1 MHVGPAMPYPAMS
14 NNITLNSPACPIA
27 ADASFG
33 PVVKGCRDGFD
44 FTFAF
49 EQYFFAIVPS
59 VVGLLLAAARV
70 RVLIRRKT
78 VVVRGGTLK
87 GTKLFSIG
95 LFAFIQLSLLVFWS
109 AFGPTSA
116 IRTQAITAASFSFL
130 GALVFSGLSYYEHHK
145 SSRPSW
151 LLTAYL
157 AFTLL
162 PDATILRTLY
172 LSSVTFSLAIRVL
185 SSVAFAAK
193 IGIILLESI
202 TKENVDDSHDKV
214 GRTPERFTSPFSQ
227 LLYLWL
233 NGLIKYGFNH
243 VLKLEDLFQVD
254 QEMEAEKLD
263 ERFWKIWGKDSSH
276 GKSKLGPVIIA
287 ALKFPLLLAA
297 IPRLILIMFI
307 FCQPLLLET
316 FLGYLKDPEE
326 RKNANIGKAMI
337 GAYALVYT
345 GMAIASA
352 FYWYRNIRF
361 IAMLRGIL
369 MSAVYNKTTQL
380 SIIATNTT
388 DSVTLMS
395 GDVENLVRGLREIH
409 ELWAAIVQ
417 IGIATW
423 LLARQLGAACIGPL
437 IVCFASAIIMGA
449 TSGRAKKY
457 QLEWMGELQK
467 RTGITSSVMGSL
479 KGIKML
485 GLSKKLTG
493 LVQKLRVDEVT
504 ASKKFR
510 MLAVYSST
518 LAYFPMMLSPVVTF
532 AIYLG
537 VALRNHT
544 TLDAQRMFTS
554 LSLLMLITQPLFGV
568 FQDIFEFMSSMGCLE
583 RIEAFLKK
591 ETKSDHRLLSSQ
603 TTSGA
608 TRGQTSESD
617 IELERFTIQRV
628 ETLDGEDITLEVRD
642 ASFGWKKDDDPVI
655 NNVNFTV
662 DTSSLVMIC
671 GPVASGKSTLLKSLL
686 GETLGLKGFVR
697 LATDSIGYCDQVP
710 WLMGISIK
718 DNITGFSRF
727 NPTLYNEVLHACDL
741 GPDISVFPDGD
752 NTLVGSKGIT
762 LSGGQKQRVALA
774 RALYAQKQLIIL
786 DDVFSGL
793 DMHTQSKVFNRV
805 FGRQGLLR
813 KSKSTVILATHAVNL
828 LRHADKIIVLGNDG
842 AILEQGSFGELVET
856 DGGYVKEAAKML
868 DEDAIKLLT
877 EHQDIEYSLQSPEPE
892 KKCVDASE
900 DPKRQSG
907 DWSLYTYFFS
917 RVGTK
922 ITIAFVI
929 LEMLWAFFS
938 AFPTLWL
945 KWWSDANERAPNQ
958 QAGLYIGVYVVLQ
971 TAGLCSTALL
981 TWCCCDIIAR
991 KSGIEFHR
999 ILLNTVMGAPM
1010 AFISKTEVGSLVNR
1024 FTQDLGLIDRQ
1035 LPIAIMCCASNLF
1048 IVVAQAILISSASAY
1063 IAISFPA
1070 LILAFYTI
1078 QKYYLR
1084 TSRQLRLLD
1093 LEAKA
1098 PVYTIFLESLEGL
1111 STIRAF
1117 DWQASFVSKSYDLI
1131 NTAQSPFYL
1140 LSLLQ
1145 KWLTLVLDLMTA
1157 ALAVLVVGIAVAT
1170 RETVSVGFTGV
1181 ALTQIMGFTECMK
1194 MFMLFWTQM
1203 ETSLGAI
1210 SRIRGFNEETP
1221 NEGTPEEENGVV
1233 PAGWPTEG
1241 KIEMQEVTAGYDER
1255 MVLREV
1261 VISISGGEKFGICGR
1276 TGSGKSS
1283 LTLALLRMMEL
1294 SAGTISVDGVDL
1306 STISRETVRTEI
1318 NVISQEPF
1326 FFSGTIK
1333 HNLDPYGAA
1342 TDEEMVAVLQKC
1354 QLGGI
1359 IGGDGS
1365 LNDEFTPDTLSH
1377 GQKQL
1382 FCLARALLRKSKIV
1396 VLDEATSGVDKDT
1409 DEMMQKVIREEM
1421 KDKTVIAIAHRLQ
1434 TIMDFD
1440 RVAVMENGR
1449 VVEVGEPRA
1458 LLKED
1463 SKFKRLVDAM

>member
-1 MHVGPAMPYPAMS
+1 MS
-14 NNITLNSPACPIA
+14 NINNATFNSLACSIA

-33 PVVKGCRDGFD
+33 PVIQGCRDGFD

-49 EQYFFAIVPS
+49 EQYFFAIIPS

-70 RVLIRRKT
+70 KVLRKRKP
-78 VVVRGGTLK
+78 VIAKGGKLK
-87 GTKLFSIG
+87 GTKLTSIG
-95 LFAFIQLSLLVFWS
+95 LFAVTHLLLLIIWS
-109 AFGPTSA
+109 TLNPSSP
-116 IRTQAITAASFSFL
+116 IKTQAVTAASFSFV
-130 GALVFSGLSYYEHHK
+130 GAVAFAGLSYYEHHK
-145 SSRPSW
+145 SYRPSW

-157 AFTLL
+157 TLTLL

-172 LSSVTFSLAIRVL
+172 LSPTTFSLAIRVV

-193 IGIILLESI
+193 ISIILLESI
-202 TKENVDDSHDKV
+202 TKKGSGDAFDKS
-214 GRTPERFTSPFSQ
+214 GRTAERFASPFSQ

-243 VLKLEDLFQVD
+243 VLKLEDLFRVD
-254 QEMEAEKLD
+254 QGMEAENLD
-263 ERFWKIWGKDSSH
+263 QKFWRLWVSYQDEP
-276 GKSKLGPVIIA
+276 KLGRVLVS

-297 IPRLILIMFI
+297 IPRLVLIAFI

-326 RKNANIGKAMI
+326 RKNANIGKAII
-337 GAYALVYT
+337 GAYALVYI
-345 GMAIASA
+345 GMAITSA
-352 FYWYRNIRF
+352 FYWYRNIRC

-380 SIIATNTT
+380 SITTTNTT

-395 GDVENLVRGLREIH
+395 GDVENLVRGLREVH
-409 ELWAAIVQ
+409 ELWAAIAQ
-417 IGIATW
+417 IAIATW
-423 LLARQLGAACIGPL
+423 LLARQLGVACIGPL

-449 TSGRAKKY
+449 TSGRAKKN
-457 QLEWMGELQK
+457 QLEWMEELQK

-479 KGIKML
+479 EGIKML
-485 GLSKKLTG
+485 GLSKRLTD
-493 LVQKLRVDEVT
+493 LIQRLRIDEVT

-510 MLAVYSST
+510 ILAVYCST

-568 FQDIFEFMSSMGCLE
+568 FQDIFEFMSSLGCLE

-603 TTSGA
+603 AASREVGNQ
-608 TRGQTSESD
+608 RSEND
-617 IELERFTIQRV
+617 IELEQFSIQRV
-628 ETLDGEDITLEVRD
+628 ENLDSENIAVGVRD
-642 ASFGWKKDDDPVI
+642 ASFGWKKDETPVI
-655 NNVNFTV
+655 NDINFTI
-662 DTSSLVMIC
+662 DTGSLVMIC

-697 LATDSIGYCDQVP
+697 IATASIGYCDQVP

-727 NPTLYNEVLHACDL
+727 NPSLYDEVLHACDL
-741 GPDISVFPDGD
+741 GSDISVFPNGD

-774 RALYAQKQLIIL
+774 RALYAQKELVIL

-813 KSKSTVILATHAVNL
+813 KSKSTVIIATHSVNL

-842 AILEQGSFGELVET
+842 KILEQGSFTELVEAE
-856 DGGYVKEAAKML
+856 GGYVKEASKML
-868 DEDAIKLLT
+868 DENAT
-877 EHQDIEYSLQSPEPE
+877 EQSTENQDTESSPQYSQLGE
-892 KKCVDASE
+892 KSADVLE
-900 DPKRQSG
+900 DPRRQFG

-917 RVGTK
+917 RVGRK
-922 ITIAFVI
+922 VTIAFII

-945 KWWSDANERAPNQ
+945 KWWSDANERTPNQ
-958 QAGLYIGVYVVLQ
+958 QAGLYIGVYAALQ

-981 TWCCCDIIAR
+981 TWCCINIMAR

-999 ILLNTVMGAPM
+999 ILLNTVMRAPM
-1010 AFISKTEVGSLVNR
+1010 AFVSKTEVGSLVNR

-1070 LILAFYTI
+1070 LILAFYII
-1078 QKYYLR
+1078 QRYYLR
-1084 TSRQLRLLD
+1084 TSRQMRLLD

-1117 DWQASFVSKSYDLI
+1117 NWQSSFISKSYDLI

-1140 LSLLQ
+1140 LALLQ

-1157 ALAVLVVGIAVAT
+1157 SLAVIVVGIAVVT

-1181 ALTQIMGFTECMK
+1181 ALTQIMGFTEYMK

-1210 SRIRGFNEETP
+1210 SRIRGFSEETP
-1221 NEGTPEEENGVV
+1221 NESTAEEENGVV
-1233 PAGWPTEG
+1233 PTGWPLEG
-1241 KIEMQEVTAGYDER
+1241 KVEIRSITAGYDER
-1255 MVLREV
+1255 MVLKEV
-1261 VISISGGEKFGICGR
+1261 EVSISAGEKFGICGR

-1294 SAGTISVDGVDL
+1294 SAGSIFFDGVDI
-1306 STISRETVRTEI
+1306 STIPRESVRAEI

-1326 FFSGTIK
+1326 FFSGSIK
-1333 HNLDPYGAA
+1333 HNLDPYDAA
-1342 TDEEMVAVLQKC
+1342 TDEEMIAVLQKC
-1354 QLGGI
+1354 QLGDI
-1359 IGGDGS
+1359 ISGDKS
-1365 LNDEFTPDTLSH
+1365 LEDEFMPETLSH

-1382 FCLARALLRKSKIV
+1382 FCLSRALLRKSKIV

-1409 DEMMQKVIREEM
+1409 DEMMQQVIREEM

-1434 TIMDFD
+1434 TIMDYD

-1449 VVEVGEPRA
+1449 VVEVGEPKS

-1463 SKFKRLVDAM
+1463 SKFKQLVDAM

>member
-1 MHVGPAMPYPAMS
+1 MS
-14 NNITLNSPACPIA
+14 NTSAFLDASVCSIA
-27 ADASFG
+27 ADALFG
-33 PVVKGCRDGFD
+33 PVVQGCRDGFD

-49 EQYFFAIVPS
+49 EQYFLSIVPS
-59 VVGLLLAAARV
+59 VVGLLLAVPRV
-70 RVLIRRKT
+70 RVLRTRKS
-78 VVVRGGTLK
+78 VVAKGGTLK
-87 GTKLFSIG
+87 GTKLLI
-95 LFAFIQLSLLVFWS
+95 LLILWS
-109 AFGPTSA
+109 TFNQSSE
-116 IRTQAITAASFSFL
+116 IRTQAVTAASFSFV
-130 GALVFSGLSYYEHHK
+130 GAVALSGLSYYEHHK
-145 SSRPSW
+145 SYRPSW
-151 LLTAYL
+151 VLTAYL
-157 AFTLL
+157 TLTLL

-172 LSSVTFSLAIRVL
+172 LSPTVFPLSTRVV

-193 IGIILLESI
+193 IGIILLESMP
-202 TKENVDDSHDKV
+202 KKSSDSTFGRN
-214 GRTPERFTSPFSQ
+214 GRTAERFASPFSQ

-233 NGLIKYGFNH
+233 NGLIKYGFKH
-243 VLKLEDLFQVD
+243 VLRLEDLFQVD
-254 QEMEAEKLD
+254 QEMEAERLD
-263 ERFWKIWGKDSSH
+263 HNFWKLIDTSR
-276 GKSKLGPVIIA
+276 GKSKLGVVLVT
-287 ALKFPLLLAA
+287 ALKLPLLLAA
-297 IPRLILIMFI
+297 IPRLILIVFI

-326 RKNANIGKAMI
+326 RKNANIGKAII
-337 GAYALVYT
+337 GAYALVYV
-345 GMAIASA
+345 GMAVTSA
-352 FYWYRNIRF
+352 FYWYQNIRF
-361 IAMLRGIL
+361 VTMLRGIL
-369 MSAVYNKTTQL
+369 MSAVYNKATQL
-380 SIIATNTT
+380 SISATNTT

-395 GDVENLVRGLREIH
+395 GDVENLVRGLREVH

-417 IGIATW
+417 IAIATW
-423 LLARQLGAACIGPL
+423 LLARQLGVACIGPL

-449 TSGRAKKY
+449 TSGRAKKN
-457 QLEWMGELQK
+457 QLIWMEELQK
-467 RTGITSSVMGSL
+467 RTGITSAIMGSL
-479 KGIKML
+479 KGIRML
-485 GLSKKLTG
+485 GLSKKLTD
-493 LVQKLRVDEVT
+493 LVQKLRIDEVT

-510 MLAVYSST
+510 ILAVYCST

-537 VALRNHT
+537 VALRNNT

-568 FQDIFEFMSSMGCLE
+568 FQDIFEFMSSLGCLE
-583 RIEAFLKK
+583 RIETFLNK
-591 ETKSDHRLLSSQ
+591 ETKSDHRLLSPEA
-603 TTSGA
+603 TTRVA
-608 TRGQTSESD
+608 DNQRSEND
-617 IELERFTIQRV
+617 IELDQLTIQRV
-628 ETLDGEDITLEVRD
+628 ENLDGEETIVEVRD
-642 ASFGWKKDDDPVI
+642 ASFGWKKDDTPVI
-655 NNVNFTV
+655 NNINFSV
-662 DTSSLVMIC
+662 DAGRLVMVC

-686 GETLGLKGFVR
+686 GETFGLKGFVR
-697 LATDSIGYCDQVP
+697 VATNSVGYCDQVP

-718 DNITGFSRF
+718 DSITGFSRF
-727 NPTLYNEVLHACDL
+727 NPTLYDEVLHACDL

-774 RALYAQKQLIIL
+774 RALYAQKKLIIL

-813 KSKSTVILATHAVNL
+813 KSQSTVILATHSVNL
-828 LRHADKIIVLGNDG
+828 LRHADKIIALSSDG
-842 AILEQGSFGELVET
+842 TILEQGSFSEIVEAE
-856 DGGYVKEAAKML
+856 GGYVKEASKLL
-868 DEDAIKLLT
+868 DENTMKQPT
-877 EHQDIEYSLQSPEPE
+877 EHQDTEHSPKPPSPE
-892 KKCVDASE
+892 KGSTDTLE

-922 ITIAFVI
+922 VTIAFII

-945 KWWSDANERAPNQ
+945 KWWSDANERTPNQ

-981 TWCCCDIIAR
+981 TWCCINIMAR
-991 KSGIEFHR
+991 RSGIEFHR
-999 ILLNTVMGAPM
+999 ILLNTVMRAPM

-1035 LPIAIMCCASNLF
+1035 LPIAIMCCVSNLF

-1070 LILAFYTI
+1070 LILAFYII

-1084 TSRQLRLLD
+1084 TSRQLRFLD

-1117 DWQASFVSKSYDLI
+1117 DWQSSFISKSYDLI

-1140 LSLLQ
+1140 LALLQ

-1181 ALTQIMGFTECMK
+1181 ALTQIMGFTEYMK

-1210 SRIRGFNEETP
+1210 SRIRGFSEETP
-1221 NEGTPEEENGVV
+1221 SEGTPEEENGVV
-1233 PAGWPTEG
+1233 PSGWPMAG
-1241 KIEMQEVTAGYDER
+1241 KIEIQDVTAGYDER
-1255 MVLREV
+1255 MVLKEV
-1261 VISISGGEKFGICGR
+1261 GLSITSGEKFGICGR

-1294 SAGTISVDGVDL
+1294 STGSIFLDGVDI
-1306 STISRETVRTEI
+1306 STIPRETVRAEI
-1318 NVISQEPF
+1318 NVISQDPF

-1333 HNLDPYGAA
+1333 HNLDPYTTA
-1342 TDEEMVAVLQKC
+1342 TDEEMISVLQKC
-1354 QLGGI
+1354 QLGDIISGDKGI
-1359 IGGDGS
+1359 E
-1365 LNDEFTPDTLSH
+1365 DEFTPETLSH

-1382 FCLARALLRKSKIV
+1382 FCLARALLRKSRIV

-1449 VVEVGEPRA
+1449 VVEVGEPKA

-1463 SKFKRLVDAM
+1463 SKFKQLVDAM

>member
-1 MHVGPAMPYPAMS
+1 MS
-14 NNITLNSPACPIA
+14 NSSASLGSAVCSIA
-27 ADASFG
+27 ADTSFG
-33 PVVKGCRDGFD
+33 PVVQGCRNGFD

-49 EQYFFAIVPS
+49 EQYFLSIVPS
-59 VVGLLLAAARV
+59 VVGLLLAVPRV
-70 RVLIRRKT
+70 RVLRARKP
-78 VVVRGGTLK
+78 VVAKGGTLK
-87 GTKLFSIG
+87 GTKLVNIG
-95 LFAFIQLSLLVFWS
+95 LFACIQLILLILWS
-109 AFGPTSA
+109 TFDQSSE
-116 IRTQAITAASFSFL
+116 IRTQAVTAASFSFV
-130 GALVFSGLSYYEHHK
+130 GAVVLSGLSYYEHHK
-145 SSRPSW
+145 AHRPSW
-151 LLTAYL
+151 VLTAYL
-157 AFTLL
+157 TLTLL

-172 LSSVTFSLAIRVL
+172 LSPTIFPLSTRVV

-193 IGIILLESI
+193 IGIILLESMP
-202 TKENVDDSHDKV
+202 KKSSDSTFGSN
-214 GRTPERFTSPFSQ
+214 GRTAERFASPFSQ

-233 NGLIKYGFNH
+233 NGLIKYGFKH

-254 QEMEAEKLD
+254 QEMEAERLD
-263 ERFWKIWGKDSSH
+263 HSFWKLIDTSRGR
-276 GKSKLGPVIIA
+276 SKLGVVLVS

-297 IPRLILIMFI
+297 IPRLILIVFI

-326 RKNANIGKAMI
+326 RKNANIGKAII
-337 GAYALVYT
+337 GAYALVYV
-345 GMAIASA
+345 GMAITSA
-352 FYWYRNIRF
+352 FYWYQNIRF
-361 IAMLRGIL
+361 ITMLRGIL

-380 SIIATNTT
+380 SIGATNTT

-417 IGIATW
+417 IAIATW
-423 LLARQLGAACIGPL
+423 LLARQLGVACIGPL

-449 TSGRAKKY
+449 ASGRAKKN
-457 QLEWMGELQK
+457 QLIWMEELQK
-467 RTGITSSVMGSL
+467 RTGITSSIMGSL

-485 GLSKKLTG
+485 GLSKKLTD
-493 LVQKLRVDEVT
+493 LVQKLRIDEVT

-510 MLAVYSST
+510 ILAVYCST

-537 VALRNHT
+537 VVLRNNT

-568 FQDIFEFMSSMGCLE
+568 FQDIFEFMSSLGCLE
-583 RIEAFLKK
+583 RIEAFLNK
-591 ETKSDHRLLSSQ
+591 ETKSDHRLLSLEA
-603 TTSGA
+603 TTRVA
-608 TRGQTSESD
+608 DNQRSEND
-617 IELERFTIQRV
+617 IELDQLAIQRV
-628 ETLDGEDITLEVRD
+628 ENLDGEETIVEVRD
-642 ASFGWKKDDDPVI
+642 ASFGWKKDDTPVI
-655 NNVNFTV
+655 NNINFSV
-662 DTSSLVMIC
+662 DAGNLVMVC

-686 GETLGLKGFVR
+686 GETLGLKGFVQV
-697 LATDSIGYCDQVP
+697 ATNSIGYCDQVP

-727 NPTLYNEVLHACDL
+727 NPTLYDEVLHACDL
-741 GPDISVFPDGD
+741 GPDISVFSDGD

-774 RALYAQKQLIIL
+774 RALYAQKKLIIL

-793 DMHTQSKVFNRV
+793 DMHTQSKVFDRV

-813 KSKSTVILATHAVNL
+813 KSQSTVILATHSVNL
-828 LRHADKIIVLGNDG
+828 LRHADKIIVLSSDG
-842 AILEQGSFGELVET
+842 TILEQGSFSELVEAE
-856 DGGYVKEAAKML
+856 GGYVKEASKLL
-868 DEDAIKLLT
+868 DENAMKQPT
-877 EHQDIEYSLQSPEPE
+877 EDQDTESSPQPSQPE
-892 KKCVDASE
+892 KRSADTLE

-907 DWSLYTYFFS
+907 DWSLYSYFFS

-922 ITIAFVI
+922 VTIAFII

-981 TWCCCDIIAR
+981 TWCCINIMAR

-999 ILLNTVMGAPM
+999 ILLNTVMRAPM

-1035 LPIAIMCCASNLF
+1035 LPIAIMCCVSNLF

-1070 LILAFYTI
+1070 LILAFYII
-1078 QKYYLR
+1078 QRYYLR
-1084 TSRQLRLLD
+1084 TSRQLRFLD

-1117 DWQASFVSKSYDLI
+1117 DWQSSFISKSYDLI

-1140 LSLLQ
+1140 LALLQ

-1181 ALTQIMGFTECMK
+1181 ALTQIMGFTEYMK
-1194 MFMLFWTQM
+1194 MFVLFWTQM

-1210 SRIRGFNEETP
+1210 SRIRGFSEETP
-1221 NEGTPEEENGVV
+1221 SEGTPEEENGVV
-1233 PAGWPTEG
+1233 PAGWPMAGE
-1241 KIEMQEVTAGYDER
+1241 IEIQDATAGYDER
-1255 MVLREV
+1255 MVLKEV
-1261 VISISGGEKFGICGR
+1261 GLSITSGEKFGICGR

-1294 SAGTISVDGVDL
+1294 STGSILLDGVDI
-1306 STISRETVRTEI
+1306 STIPRETVRAEI
-1318 NVISQEPF
+1318 NVISQDPF

-1333 HNLDPYGAA
+1333 HNLDPYTAA
-1342 TDEEMVAVLQKC
+1342 TDEEMISVLQKC
-1354 QLGGI
+1354 QLGDI
-1359 IGGDGS
+1359 ISGDKS
-1365 LNDEFTPDTLSH
+1365 IEDEFTPETLSH

-1382 FCLARALLRKSKIV
+1382 FCLARALLRKSRIV

-1421 KDKTVIAIAHRLQ
+1421 KEKTVIAIAHRLQ

-1449 VVEVGEPRA
+1449 VVEVGEPKA

-1463 SKFKRLVDAM
+1463 SKFKQLVDAM

>member
-1 MHVGPAMPYPAMS
+1 MS
-14 NNITLNSPACPIA
+14 NTSAFLDASVCSIA
-27 ADASFG
+27 ADALFG
-33 PVVKGCRDGFD
+33 PVVQGCRDGFD

-49 EQYFFAIVPS
+49 EQYFLSIVPS
-59 VVGLLLAAARV
+59 VVGLLLAVPRV
-70 RVLIRRKT
+70 RVLRTRKS
-78 VVVRGGTLK
+78 VVAKGGTLK
-87 GTKLFSIG
+87 GTKLS
-95 LFAFIQLSLLVFWS
+95 SDS
-109 AFGPTSA
+109 TFG
-116 IRTQAITAASFSFL
+116 R
-130 GALVFSGLSYYEHHK
+130 
-145 SSRPSW
+145 
-151 LLTAYL
+151 
-157 AFTLL
+157 
-162 PDATILRTLY
+162 
-172 LSSVTFSLAIRVL
+172 
-185 SSVAFAAK
+185 
-193 IGIILLESI
+193 
-202 TKENVDDSHDKV
+202 N
-214 GRTPERFTSPFSQ
+214 GRTAERFASPFSQ

-233 NGLIKYGFNH
+233 NGLIKYGFKH
-243 VLKLEDLFQVD
+243 VLRLEDLFQVD
-254 QEMEAEKLD
+254 QEMEAERLD
-263 ERFWKIWGKDSSH
+263 HNFWKLIDTSR
-276 GKSKLGPVIIA
+276 GKSKLGVVLVT
-287 ALKFPLLLAA
+287 ALKLPLLLAA
-297 IPRLILIMFI
+297 IPRLILIVFI

-326 RKNANIGKAMI
+326 RKNANIGKAII
-337 GAYALVYT
+337 GAYALVYV
-345 GMAIASA
+345 GMAVTSA
-352 FYWYRNIRF
+352 FYWYQNIRF
-361 IAMLRGIL
+361 VTMLRGIL
-369 MSAVYNKTTQL
+369 MSAVYNKATQL
-380 SIIATNTT
+380 SISATNTT

-395 GDVENLVRGLREIH
+395 GDVENLVRGLREVH

-417 IGIATW
+417 IAIATW
-423 LLARQLGAACIGPL
+423 LLARQLGVACIGPL

-449 TSGRAKKY
+449 TSGRAKKN
-457 QLEWMGELQK
+457 QLIWMEELQK
-467 RTGITSSVMGSL
+467 RTGITSAIMGSL
-479 KGIKML
+479 KGIRML
-485 GLSKKLTG
+485 GLSKKLTD
-493 LVQKLRVDEVT
+493 LVQKLRIDEVT

-510 MLAVYSST
+510 ILAVYCST

-537 VALRNHT
+537 VALRNNT

-568 FQDIFEFMSSMGCLE
+568 FQDIFEFMSSLGCLE
-583 RIEAFLKK
+583 RIETFLNK
-591 ETKSDHRLLSSQ
+591 ETKSDHRLLSPEA
-603 TTSGA
+603 TTRVA
-608 TRGQTSESD
+608 DNQRSEND
-617 IELERFTIQRV
+617 IELDQLTIQRV
-628 ETLDGEDITLEVRD
+628 ENLDGEETIVEVRD
-642 ASFGWKKDDDPVI
+642 ASFGWKKDDTPVI
-655 NNVNFTV
+655 NNINFSV
-662 DTSSLVMIC
+662 DAGRLVMVC

-686 GETLGLKGFVR
+686 GETFGLKGFVR
-697 LATDSIGYCDQVP
+697 VATNSVGYCDQVP

-718 DNITGFSRF
+718 DSITGFSRF
-727 NPTLYNEVLHACDL
+727 NPTLYDEVLHACDL

-774 RALYAQKQLIIL
+774 RALYAQKKLIIL

-813 KSKSTVILATHAVNL
+813 KSQSTVILATHSVNL
-828 LRHADKIIVLGNDG
+828 LRHADKIIALSSDG
-842 AILEQGSFGELVET
+842 TILEQGSFSEIVEAE
-856 DGGYVKEAAKML
+856 GGYVKEASKLL
-868 DEDAIKLLT
+868 DENTMKQPT
-877 EHQDIEYSLQSPEPE
+877 EHQDTEHSPKPPSPE
-892 KKCVDASE
+892 KGSTDTLE

-922 ITIAFVI
+922 VTIAFII

-945 KWWSDANERAPNQ
+945 KWWSDANERTPNQ

-981 TWCCCDIIAR
+981 TWCCINIMAR
-991 KSGIEFHR
+991 RSGIEFHR
-999 ILLNTVMGAPM
+999 ILLNTVMRAPM

-1035 LPIAIMCCASNLF
+1035 LPIAIMCCVS
-1048 IVVAQAILISSASAY
+1048 
-1063 IAISFPA
+1063 
-1070 LILAFYTI
+1070 
-1078 QKYYLR
+1078 K
-1084 TSRQLRLLD
+1084 
-1093 LEAKA
+1093 
-1098 PVYTIFLESLEGL
+1098 SLEGL

-1117 DWQASFVSKSYDLI
+1117 DWQSSFISKSYDLI

-1140 LSLLQ
+1140 LALLQ

-1181 ALTQIMGFTECMK
+1181 ALTQIMGFTEYMK

-1210 SRIRGFNEETP
+1210 SRIRGFSEETP
-1221 NEGTPEEENGVV
+1221 SEGTPEEENGVV
-1233 PAGWPTEG
+1233 PSGWPMAG
-1241 KIEMQEVTAGYDER
+1241 KIEIQDVTAGYDER
-1255 MVLREV
+1255 MVLKEV
-1261 VISISGGEKFGICGR
+1261 GLSITSGEKFGICGR

-1294 SAGTISVDGVDL
+1294 STGSIFLDGVDI
-1306 STISRETVRTEI
+1306 STIPRETVRAEI
-1318 NVISQEPF
+1318 NVISQDPF

-1333 HNLDPYGAA
+1333 HNLDPYTTA
-1342 TDEEMVAVLQKC
+1342 TDEEMISVLQKC
-1354 QLGGI
+1354 QLGDIISGDKGI
-1359 IGGDGS
+1359 E
-1365 LNDEFTPDTLSH
+1365 DEFTPETLSH

-1382 FCLARALLRKSKIV
+1382 FCLARALLRKSRIV

-1449 VVEVGEPRA
+1449 VVEVGEPKA

-1463 SKFKRLVDAM
+1463 SKFKQLVDAM

>member
-1 MHVGPAMPYPAMS
+1 M
-14 NNITLNSPACPIA
+14 NNFTLDDSAVCSIA
-27 ADASFG
+27 ADALFG
-33 PVVKGCRDGFD
+33 PVVKGCRGNFD

-49 EQYFFAIVPS
+49 EQYFFAIAPS
-59 VVGLLLAAARV
+59 VVGLLLAAART
-70 RVLIRRKT
+70 RVLVGRNPST
-78 VVVRGGTLK
+78 SLVQGGILK
-87 GTKLFSIG
+87 RSKLITIG
-95 LFAFIQLSLLVFWS
+95 IFAFLQLSLIVLWS
-109 AFGPTSA
+109 IFGSSA
-116 IRTQAITAASFSFL
+116 AIKLPAIIAASLSFL
-130 GALVFSGLSYYEHHK
+130 GGVAFAGLSYYEHHK

-157 AFTLL
+157 ALTLL
-162 PDATILRTLY
+162 PDAAILRTLY
-172 LSSVTFSLAIRVL
+172 LSHTNFSLAIRVV
-185 SSVAFAAK
+185 SSTAFVAK
-193 IGIILLESI
+193 IAIILLESI
-202 TKENVDDSHDKV
+202 QKSNPKDGNTYPS
-214 GRTPERFTSPFSQ
+214 RAPEQFTSPFSQ

-233 NGLIKYGFNH
+233 NKLIRNGFNRI
-243 VLKLEDLFQVD
+243 LTLEDLFQVD
-254 QEMEAEKLD
+254 RELEAEKLD
-263 ERFWKIWGKDSSH
+263 EKFWRTWGSFQ
-276 GKSKLGPVIIA
+276 GKSKLGLVLIS

-297 IPRLILIMFI
+297 IPRLVLIGFI

-326 RKNANIGKAMI
+326 RKNGNIGKAMI
-337 GAYALVYT
+337 GAYALVYV
-345 GMAIASA
+345 GMAITSA

-369 MSAVYNKTTQL
+369 MSAVYHKTTQL
-380 SIIATNTT
+380 SIIGSNTA

-409 ELWAAIVQ
+409 ELWAALVQ

-423 LLARQLGAACIGPL
+423 LLARQLGLACIGPL
-437 IVCFASAIIMGA
+437 IVCFASAFIMGA

-457 QLEWMGELQK
+457 QLQWMAEVQK
-467 RTGITSSVMGSL
+467 RTGITSAVMSSL

-485 GLSKKLTG
+485 GLSKKLTD

-504 ASKKFR
+504 ASKNFR
-510 MLAVYSST
+510 LLAVYSST

-537 VALRNHT
+537 VALRNHK

-583 RIEAFLKK
+583 RIETFLKK
-591 ETKSDHRLLSSQ
+591 ETKSDHRLVAYPPAPGSARASTL
-603 TTSGA
+603 
-608 TRGQTSESD
+608 ESN
-617 IELERFTIQRV
+617 IELERFTFQRL
-628 ETLDGEDITLEVRD
+628 ETLDSEDIALEVRD
-642 ASFGWKKDDDPVI
+642 ASFGWKTDDPPVI
-655 NNVNFTV
+655 KDVNFTIQ
-662 DTSSLVMIC
+662 TGSLVIVC

-697 LATDSIGYCDQVP
+697 LATNSIGYCDQVP

-718 DNITGFSRF
+718 ENITGFSRF
-727 NPTLYNEVLHACDL
+727 NQALYNEVLHACDL
-741 GPDISVFPDGD
+741 GPDISVFKDGD
-752 NTLVGSKGIT
+752 NALVGSKGIT

-774 RALYAQKQLIIL
+774 RALYARKPLIIL

-793 DMHTQSKVFNRV
+793 DMHTQSKVFSRV
-805 FGRQGLLR
+805 FGKQGLLR
-813 KSKSTVILATHAVNL
+813 KSNSTVVLATHSTNL
-828 LRHADKIIVLGNDG
+828 FRHADNIIVLSDG
-842 AILEQGSFGELVET
+842 AIIEQGPFRELVEKE
-856 DGGYVKEAAKML
+856 GGYVREASKSL
-868 DEDAIKLLT
+868 DEISTKLPI
-877 EHQDIEYSLQSPEPE
+877 EHQDAEYTPQLPQPENKATEP
-892 KKCVDASE
+892 V

-907 DWSLYTYFFS
+907 DWSLYTYLFS

-922 ITIAFVI
+922 LTVAFVV

-945 KWWSDANERAPNQ
+945 KWWSDVNERSPNH
-958 QAGLYIGVYVVLQ
+958 QAGLYVGVYAILQ
-971 TAGLCSTALL
+971 TAGLFSAGLL
-981 TWCCCDIIAR
+981 TWCCFNIMAR

-999 ILLNTVMGAPM
+999 VLINTVMRAPM

-1035 LPIAIMCCASNLF
+1035 LLIALMCCVSNLF
-1048 IVVAQAILISSASAY
+1048 MVVAQAILISSASGY

-1117 DWQASFVSKSYDLI
+1117 NWQSSFVSKSYGLI

-1140 LSLLQ
+1140 LALIQ

-1157 ALAVLVVGIAVAT
+1157 ALAVLVVGITVAT
-1170 RETVSVGFTGV
+1170 RETVSIGFTGV
-1181 ALTQIMGFTECMK
+1181 ALTQIMGFTEYMK
-1194 MFMLFWTQM
+1194 MFMLFWTQL

-1210 SRIRGFNEETP
+1210 SRIRDFSQDTP
-1221 NEGTPEEENGVV
+1221 NEGTPEEESGVV
-1233 PAGWPTEG
+1233 PVGWPVEG
-1241 KIEMQEVTAGYDER
+1241 KIEIKDLTAGYDER
-1255 MVLREV
+1255 MVLKDV
-1261 VISISGGEKFGICGR
+1261 GISISSGEKFGICGR

-1294 SAGTISVDGVDL
+1294 SAGAIFVDGVD
-1306 STISRETVRTEI
+1306 ISKIPRETVRAEI

-1333 HNLDPYGAA
+1333 HNLDPYDAA
-1342 TDEEMVAVLQKC
+1342 TDEEMLAVLHKC
-1354 QLGGI
+1354 QLGELISGEKNL
-1359 IGGDGS
+1359 D
-1365 LNDEFTPDTLSH
+1365 DEFTPDTLSH

-1440 RVAVMENGR
+1440 RVAVMEDGV

-1463 SKFKRLVDAM
+1463 SKFKQLVDAM